1 MRPVLIIVS
10 ALLYLRR
17 CIPQNEVSQMDLHQ
31 LRVFQAAVKNGGFTR
46 AGEALHL
53 SQSTVS
59 QHISQLE
66 HELGCSLFLRV
77 GKRVVVSDAGNL
89 LVQYTEKIFRDLK
102 NAEMAVRELSALKRG
117 TVRLGVGPT
126 TLTYRLP
133 QVLADYKQRFP
144 EIELIVLSGNTEF
157 LLGAIQSQN
166 LDLAVVMQS
175 DVAPK
180 GLIITPLGSEEL
192 VVVLNQDH
200 PLARKSALDP
210 ADLAALRF
218 ILYEKNTAMQ
228 SLIDRYFELLGITPR
243 ITMEVENNEAIK
255 SLVRAGLGAS
265 ILPLCAVAQRS
276 SSAQLRVLRVNGMPL
291 VRNLQLVSVDAEIL
305 PNAIREL
312 ASTLVATLGRTSRRS
327 KHRQN
332 RSRRANKSI

>member
-1 MRPVLIIVS
+1 MKYPS
-10 ALLYLRR
+10 
-17 CIPQNEVSQMDLHQ
+17 MDLHQ

-77 GKRVVVSDAGNL
+77 GKRVVVSDAGKVL
-89 LVQYTEKIFRDLK
+89 LQYTEKIFRDLK
-102 NAEMAVRELSALKRG
+102 NAEMAVRELSAMKRG

-133 QVLADYKQRFP
+133 QVLADYKRRFP
-144 EIELIVLSGNTEF
+144 EIELIVLAGTTEF
-157 LLGAIQSQN
+157 LLGAMQSEN

-175 DVAPK
+175 DVPPK

-192 VVVLNQDH
+192 VVVLNHDH
-200 PLARKSALDP
+200 PLARKTALEP
-210 ADLAALRF
+210 ADLASLRF

-228 SLIDRYFELLGITPR
+228 SLIDRYFELLDITEFGESRSGRLHIAALRRGATR
-243 ITMEVENNEAIK
+243 IQRPLAGLAREWDASGAQLAIGVGGRGN
-255 SLVRAGLGAS
+255 STERHPRAGFHANSLAR
-265 ILPLCAVAQRS
+265 QES
-276 SSAQLRVLRVNGMPL
+276 SR
-291 VRNLQLVSVDAEIL
+291 
-305 PNAIREL
+305 
-312 ASTLVATLGRTSRRS
+312 
-327 KHRQN
+327 
-332 RSRRANKSI
+332 

>member
-1 MRPVLIIVS
+1 MEL
-10 ALLYLRR
+10 
-17 CIPQNEVSQMDLHQ
+17 QQ
-31 LRVFQAAVKNGGFTR
+31 LRVFQAAVKHGGFTR
-46 AGEALHL
+46 AGAALHL

-77 GKRVVVSDAGNL
+77 GKRVVVSDAGKVL
-89 LVQYTEKIFRDLK
+89 LQYTEKIFRDLK

-133 QVLADYKQRFP
+133 QVLADYKRRFP
-144 EIELIVLSGNTEF
+144 EIELIVLAGNTEY
-157 LLGAIQSQN
+157 LLGAMQSEN

-175 DVAPK
+175 APAPK

-200 PLARKSALDP
+200 PLARKTALEP
-210 ADLAALRF
+210 SDLAQLRF

-228 SLIDRYFELLGITPR
+228 MLIDRYFELLNITPR

-265 ILPLCAVAQRS
+265 ILPLCAVANRV
-276 SSAQLRVLRVNGMPL
+276 SSAQLRVLRVSGVPL
-291 VRNLQLVSVDAEIL
+291 LRNLALVSVDAHIL

-312 ASTLVATLGRTSRRS
+312 ASAIVKTLGGRRRQS
-327 KHRQN
+327 KSSAQLIT
-332 RSRRANKSI
+332 ANG

>member
-1 MRPVLIIVS
+1 M
-10 ALLYLRR
+10 
-17 CIPQNEVSQMDLHQ
+17 ELHQ

-46 AGEALHL
+46 AGTALHL

-59 QHISQLE
+59 QHIGQLE

-77 GKRVVVSDAGNL
+77 GKRVVISDAGKVL
-89 LVQYTEKIFRDLK
+89 LQYTEKIFRDLK

-133 QVLADYKQRFP
+133 QVLADYKRRFP

-157 LLGAIQSQN
+157 LLGAMQSEN

-175 DVAPK
+175 DTAPK
-180 GLIITPLGSEEL
+180 GLVVTPLGTEEM
-192 VVVLNQDH
+192 VVVLNHDH
-200 PLARKSALDP
+200 PLARKSALEP

-228 SLIDRYFELLGITPR
+228 RLIDRYFESFNITPR

-265 ILPLCAVAQRS
+265 ILPLCAVNNRS
-276 SSAQLRVLRVNGMPL
+276 SSTQLRVLRVNGMPL
-291 VRNLQLVSVDAEIL
+291 VRHLALVSVDAQIL

-312 ASTLVATLGRTSRRS
+312 TSKLIAKLGQSPKQSSHRPKRS
-327 KHRQN
+327 QPTD
-332 RSRRANKSI
+332 KSI

>member
-1 MRPVLIIVS
+1 MKYPS
-10 ALLYLRR
+10 
-17 CIPQNEVSQMDLHQ
+17 MDLHQ

-77 GKRVVVSDAGNL
+77 GKRVVVSDAGNVL
-89 LVQYTEKIFRDLK
+89 MQYTEKIFRDLK
-102 NAEMAVRELSALKRG
+102 NAEMAVRELSAMKRG

-133 QVLADYKQRFP
+133 QVLADYKRRFP

-157 LLGAIQSQN
+157 LLGAMQSQN
-166 LDLAVVMQS
+166 LDLAVVMQT
-175 DVAPK
+175 DVTPK
-180 GLIITPLGSEEL
+180 GLNITPLGTEEL
-192 VVVLNQDH
+192 VVVLNRDH
-200 PLARKSALDP
+200 PLARKTALEP
-210 ADLAALRF
+210 SDLAALRF

-228 SLIDRYFELLGITPR
+228 SLIDRYFELLHITPR

-276 SSAQLRVLRVNGMPL
+276 ASTELRVLRVRGMPL
-291 VRNLQLVSVDAEIL
+291 MRHLAMVSVDADIL
-305 PNAIREL
+305 PNSIREL
-312 ASTLVATLGRTSRRS
+312 AAALVAQLGGSGNSRYRS
-327 KHRQN
+327 S
-332 RSRRANKSI
+332 RS